1 MAGMSRT
8 TGAAIDGVESIHQ
21 SVRDILGTP
30 IGSRVGRRTYGSL
43 LPDLI
48 DQPMNGPNVLRFYA
62 ATALALS
69 RWEDRLR
76 LRRVTLV
83 PGARP
88 GAATLTIE
96 ADRTD
101 TAGVN
106 ARVRLALPLPL

>member
-1 MAGMSRT
+1 MTGMSRT
-8 TGAAIDGVESIHQ
+8 AGTAIDGLDAIRQ

-30 IGSRVGRRTYGSL
+30 IGSRLARREYGSH

-48 DQPMNGPNVLRFYA
+48 DQPMNGPNILRLYA
-62 ATALALS
+62 ASALALA

-76 LRRVTLV
+76 LRRVNLAA
-83 PGARP
+83 GDRP

-101 TAGVN
+101 TTPAN
-106 ARVRLALPLPL
+106 ARTRLVLSLPL